1 MNDAEIKSIR
11 EFSQVSQKDMQEWD
25 KYLPLAVKQKRSKG
39 YELFKGGEIWNKLY
53 LCQQGEAKCIR
64 VSPEGKEKILWQGV
78 APCLLGEGPFFDGL
92 PTLSSFIITKPSI
105 LYAFSAETVYSVLLK
120 DPDIVTSIIRHLS
133 HKIRLMHNQ
142 NCCLSFSEL
151 SSRICMYLYQKM
163 YSSDDKRQF
172 YSIPGLTQQ
181 DLANHLSVH
190 RVTLNKTLRL
200 LEQQG
205 IIGPYNKKITY
216 ILDIDAFMSLIQE

>member
-1 MNDAEIKSIR
+1 MNDTEIKSIH
-11 EFSQVSQKDMQEWD
+11 EFSQISQKNMQEWD
-25 KYLPLAVKQKRSKG
+25 KYLHLAAKLKRPKG
-39 YELFKGGEIWNKLY
+39 YELYKSGELWNKLY
-53 LCQQGEAKCIR
+53 LCLQGEAKLVR
-64 VSPEGKEKILWQGV
+64 VSHEGKEKILWQGV

-92 PTLSSFIITKPSI
+92 PTLSNFIITKPSV
-105 LYAFSAETVYSVLLK
+105 LYAFSADTVYSVLLK

-133 HKIRLMHNQ
+133 RKIRLVHNQ

-151 SSRICMYLYQKM
+151 SSRICMYLHQKM
-163 YSSDDKRQF
+163 SISDDKKQF

-216 ILDIDAFMSLIQE
+216 ILDIDAFMELIQE

>member
-1 MNDAEIKSIR
+1 MNDTEIKSIH
-11 EFSQVSQKDMQEWD
+11 EFSQISQKNMQEWD
-25 KYLPLAVKQKRSKG
+25 KYLHLATKLKRPKG
-39 YELFKGGEIWNKLY
+39 YELYKSGELWNKLY
-53 LCQQGEAKCIR
+53 LCLQGEAKLVR
-64 VSPEGKEKILWQGV
+64 VSHEGKEKILWQGV

-92 PTLSSFIITKPSI
+92 PTLSNFIITKPSV
-105 LYAFSAETVYSVLLK
+105 LYAFSADTVYSVLLK

-133 HKIRLMHNQ
+133 RKIRLVHNQ

-151 SSRICMYLYQKM
+151 SSRICMYLHQKM
-163 YSSDDKRQF
+163 STSDDKKQF

-216 ILDIDAFMSLIQE
+216 ILDIDAFMELIQE

>member
-1 MNDAEIKSIR
+1 MNETEIKSIH
-11 EFSQVSQKDMQEWD
+11 EFSQVSQNMQEWD
-25 KYLPLAVKQKRSKG
+25 KYLHLATKLKRSKG
-39 YELFKGGEIWNKLY
+39 QELIKSGEIWNKLY
-53 LCQQGEAKCIR
+53 LCQQGAAKLIR
-64 VSPEGKEKILWQGV
+64 ISHDGKEKILWQGV

-92 PTLSSFIITKPSI
+92 PTLSCFVITKPSV

-133 HKIRLMHNQ
+133 HKIRLVHNQ

-151 SSRICMYLYQKM
+151 SSRICMYLYQKL
-163 YSSDDKRQF
+163 YSSDDKKQF
-172 YSIPGLTQQ
+172 YSIPDLTQQ

-216 ILDIDAFMSLIQE
+216 ILDIEAFMNLIQE

>member
-1 MNDAEIKSIR
+1 
-11 EFSQVSQKDMQEWD
+11 MQEWD
-25 KYLPLAVKQKRSKG
+25 KYLHLATKLKRPKG
-39 YELFKGGEIWNKLY
+39 YELYKSGELWNKLY
-53 LCQQGEAKCIR
+53 LCLQGEAKLVR
-64 VSPEGKEKILWQGV
+64 VSHEGKEKILWQGV

-92 PTLSSFIITKPSI
+92 PTLSNFIITKPSV
-105 LYAFSAETVYSVLLK
+105 LYAFSADTVYSVLLK

-133 HKIRLMHNQ
+133 RKIRLVHNQ

-151 SSRICMYLYQKM
+151 SSRICMYLHQKM
-163 YSSDDKRQF
+163 SISDDKKQF

-216 ILDIDAFMSLIQE
+216 ILDIDAFMELIQE

>member
-1 MNDAEIKSIR
+1 MNDTEIKSIH
-11 EFSQVSQKDMQEWD
+11 EFSQISQKNMQEWN
-25 KYLPLAVKQKRSKG
+25 KYLHLATKLKRPKG
-39 YELFKGGEIWNKLY
+39 YELYKSGELWNKLY
-53 LCQQGEAKCIR
+53 LCLQGEAKLVR
-64 VSPEGKEKILWQGV
+64 VSHEGKEKILWQGV

-92 PTLSSFIITKPSI
+92 PTLSNFIITKPSV
-105 LYAFSAETVYSVLLK
+105 LYAFSADTVYSVLLK

-133 HKIRLMHNQ
+133 RKIRLVHNQ

-151 SSRICMYLYQKM
+151 SSRICMYLHQKM
-163 YSSDDKRQF
+163 SISDDKKQF

-216 ILDIDAFMSLIQE
+216 ILDIDAFMELIQE